1 MPVKL
6 QSNCLNIPVTFNCYQ
21 TAGKLIFN
29 RPQLLMPQCLKAEPR
44 FDCSEPFLQQWH
56 PQGRTFVSSK
66 QHPQM
71 RITRG
76 LQSSTNT
83 CTVTVTH
90 KLKTTQNHCL
100 QFYHKVP
107 GCVNLSPI
115 SCSLLRLHCTLKAT
129 LCEAR
134 GSTKWPAQEQSQ
146 QKGKAVWLRAWPSLN
161 CWAGPSLTVPLGSGA
176 LLAARISHSHH
187 WLLDP

>member
-1 MPVKL
+1 MPKSWTKIWL
-6 QSNCLNIPVTFNCYQ
+6 FRALSPTMTSSGEDFC
-21 TAGKLIFN
+21 
-29 RPQLLMPQCLKAEPR
+29 
-44 FDCSEPFLQQWH
+44 FLQAA
-56 PQGRTFVSSK
+56 PPDEDNKRTAVI
-66 QHPQM
+66 H
-71 RITRG
+71 
-76 LQSSTNT
+76 NT